1 MTTLRFAAMALA
13 LACALATPA
22 RAGAGFTDLAFI
34 DPVDGGKMPVI
45 VFYPSEAEGR
55 ADIGSYHLAAARDA
69 GPRPSRYPLVILSH
83 GSGGTRLG
91 HHDSLAAL
99 AEAGFVAAAVE
110 HPRDNY
116 RDQSGQG
123 TDRQLY
129 GRAADITATIDGL
142 LADPEFGPLIDP
154 ARIGIAGFSAGGY
167 TALITVGARPD
178 PAGFA
183 SYCRDQADDAVFCRG
198 RPAVTPADGGRH
210 FGPPP
215 PSLRD
220 TRLRAAFV
228 MAPGFG
234 FLFDRAGLAG
244 VDVPVRLYRGE
255 NDEVLRQP
263 WHAQR
268 IADNLPRP
276 PEYEV
281 IPGAGHYVFLVPCA
295 AEVAGRYPVLCNDP
309 PGVDRI
315 AVHQRLNDEMVDFFK
330 RTLKS

>member
-1 MTTLRFAAMALA
+1 MTTLRATAMALA
-13 LACALATPA
+13 FACAFAAPA
-22 RAGAGFTDLAFI
+22 HAGAGFTDLVLT

-45 VFYPSEAEGR
+45 VFYPAGIDGQAE
-55 ADIGSYHLAAARDA
+55 IGSYHLAAARDA
-69 GPRPSRYPLVILSH
+69 APRPARYPLVIMSH

-99 AEAGFVAAAVE
+99 AEAGFIAAAVE

-129 GRAADITATIDGL
+129 GRAADVTATIDGL

-154 ARIGIAGFSAGGY
+154 AHIGIAGFSAGGY
-167 TALITVGARPD
+167 TALLAVGARPD
-178 PAGFA
+178 PNGFA
-183 SYCRDQADDAVFCRG
+183 TYCRDQMADAVFCRG
-198 RPAVTPADGGRH
+198 RPGNPP

-215 PSLRD
+215 SSLQD
-220 TRLRAAFV
+220 ARLRAAFV

-234 FLFDRAGLAG
+234 FLFDRTGLAN
-244 VDVPVRLYRGE
+244 VDVPIRLYRAE
-255 NDEVLRQP
+255 NDDVLRHP

-268 IADNLPRP
+268 IADNLPAR

-281 IPGAGHYVFLVPCA
+281 IAGAGHYVFLVPCGAEA
-295 AEVAGRYPVLCNDP
+295 AARLPMLCTDP
-309 PGVDRI
+309 PGVDRA
-315 AVHQRLNDEMVDFFK
+315 AVHRKLNGEMVDFFT